1 MRIRAFRT
9 DISEESGVEA
19 ALPAAAAMCHVA
31 PRYCS
36 RSAIPERLK
45 EAARDDSSDD
55 EWDPDE
61 AAGASDEEDSDADDS
76 HGDGGAAK
84 RGRVTAHYIV
94 HRSSGLEE
102 DDGRRK
108 TLAEKT
114 WARRAVVAHG
124 VSACGAAANFEE
136 VPGREQ
142 CGVGDDA
149 TAQCQWADDM
159 LSRATRRTFFNDKG
173 IEVRSMDRR
182 ELELGLFGN
191 FCERVWGI
199 GSSSSGGPTR
209 SAAGCTSS

>member
-1 MRIRAFRT
+1 M
-9 DISEESGVEA
+9 SEESGVEA
-19 ALPAAAAMCHVA
+19 ASPAAAAMS
-31 PRYCS
+31 RRDS

-124 VSACGAAANFEE
+124 VSACGAANFEE

-142 CGVGDDA
+142 YGVGDDA
-149 TAQCQWADDM
+149 TAQWADDI
-159 LSRATRRTFFNDKG
+159 LAYHEENFLNDKG
-173 IEVRSMDRR
+173 IEVRK
-182 ELELGLFGN
+182 GAHHHH
-191 FCERVWGI
+191 
-199 GSSSSGGPTR
+199 PTR
-209 SAAGCTSS
+209 ADY